1 MSVLLIAE
9 HNNKELRPF
18 TLNAVTA
25 ASQLDSDLHVLVI
38 GHNCSDVVKKT
49 SEIPEV
55 KKVLHTEGSYYENF
69 IAENF
74 TPVIVK
80 ASENY
85 SHIIC
90 SANTFGKNLMPRVA
104 ALLDTSQVS
113 DIIKVVSADTFL
125 RPIYAGNAFTTVKSN
140 DKKKCITIRPTS
152 FEPCKT
158 TGGSAEI
165 TKFDATE
172 QSEASKFIK
181 REETKSDRPELGNAR
196 IVISGGRGMQSG
208 DNFKLISAI
217 ADKLNAA
224 IGASRAAVDAGYIG
238 NDHQVGQTGKVVVP
252 DLYIAVGISGAIQHL
267 AGMKESK
274 IIVAI
279 NKDGEAPI
287 FSVADYGLEADL
299 FEALPQFLEEL
310 NKLNTIQK

>member
-18 TLNAVTA
+18 TLNAATA
-25 ASQLDSDLHVLVI
+25 ASQIDTDVHAVII
-38 GHNCSDVVKKT
+38 GHECGEAAKAL
-49 SEIPEV
+49 SELELI
-55 KKVLHTEGSYYENF
+55 KKVIQVEAPYYENF
-69 IAENF
+69 VAENF
-74 TPVIVK
+74 APVIVK
-80 ASENY
+80 LSENY
-85 SHIIC
+85 SHIIS
-90 SANTFGKNLMPRVA
+90 SANTFGKNLMPRIA
-104 ALLDTSQVS
+104 AALDTSQIS
-113 DIIKVVSADTFL
+113 DITKVVSNDTFL
-125 RPIYAGNAFTTVKSN
+125 RPIYAGNAFATVKSKDN
-140 DKKKCITIRPTS
+140 KKCVTIRPTS
-152 FEPCKT
+152 FDPCESS
-158 TGGSAEI
+158 GGSAPIE
-165 TKFDATE
+165 KA
-172 QSEASKFIK
+172 EAGEEFVQTKFIK
-181 REETKSDRPELGNAR
+181 REEIKSDRPELGTAR
-196 IVISGGRGMQSG
+196 VVVSGGRGMQSG
-208 DNFKLISAI
+208 DNFKLITSL

-224 IGASRAAVDAGYIG
+224 IGASRAAVDAGYIS

-274 IIVAI
+274 VIVAI